1 MNEYLEDE
9 QATLR
14 FGARLVELALSDEV
28 VVLRGDLGAGKT
40 TLVRG
45 FLAAL
50 GHEGHVRSPTYTLV
64 EPYEIG
70 GKRIYHLDF
79 YRIAD
84 PRELT
89 YLGFDELVAESAV
102 KLIEWPEMAGDK
114 LPAPDVEVVLA
125 SEGRGRRVEV
135 RDLR

>member
-14 FGARLVELALSDEV
+14 FGARLAELALGDEI

-64 EPYEIG
+64 EPYEID

-89 YLGFDELVAESAV
+89 YLGFDELVAEPAV

-114 LPAPDVEVVLA
+114 LPAPDVEVLLRN
-125 SEGRGRRVEV
+125 EGRGRRVEV